1 MPLRLQARR
10 VDENL
15 FMLML
20 FLTVALVHLVALMSP
35 GPDFF
40 FVSQTAASRSRGEAM
55 MGVVGISLGIVIWAG
70 VALMGLNLIL
80 QKMAWLHQIIMVGG
94 GLYLCWMGWQLLK
107 SARTKRDTTE
117 TEVQVVLPAR
127 GRTFLRGFLTNLSN
141 PKAVIYFGSVFSLFV
156 GDDVSAGARW
166 GLFVLIVG
174 ETFVWFSVVA
184 CIFALPVIR
193 RGYQRLSKWIDGLA
207 GVLFT
212 GFGIHLILSR

>member
-1 MPLRLQARR
+1 
-10 VDENL
+10 
-15 FMLML
+15 MLML

-40 FVSQTAASRSRGEAM
+40 FVSQTAASRSRREAM

-107 SARTKRDTTE
+107 SARAKCHDNE
-117 TEVQVVLPAR
+117 GEVQVALPAR

-174 ETFVWFSVVA
+174 ETFVWFSIVA
-184 CIFALPVIR
+184 CVFALPVMR

-207 GVLFT
+207 GVLFA

>member
-1 MPLRLQARR
+1 
-10 VDENL
+10 
-15 FMLML
+15 
-20 FLTVALVHLVALMSP
+20 
-35 GPDFF
+35 
-40 FVSQTAASRSRGEAM
+40 

-107 SARTKRDTTE
+107 SARAKRE
-117 TEVQVVLPAR
+117 PSEAEVHVVLPAR
-127 GRTFLRGFLTNLSN
+127 GRTFIRGFLTNLSN

-184 CIFALPVIR
+184 CVFALPVMR
-193 RGYQRLSKWIDGLA
+193 RGYQRLSRWIDGLA
-207 GVLFT
+207 GVLFA

>member
-1 MPLRLQARR
+1 
-10 VDENL
+10 
-15 FMLML
+15 MLML

-184 CIFALPVIR
+184 CIFALPVMR

>member
-1 MPLRLQARR
+1 
-10 VDENL
+10 
-15 FMLML
+15 MLML

-40 FVSQTAASRSRGEAM
+40 FVSQTAASRSRREAM

-107 SARTKRDTTE
+107 SARAKRHGSE
-117 TEVQVVLPAR
+117 GVVQVALPAR

-174 ETFVWFSVVA
+174 ETFVWFTIVA
-184 CIFALPVIR
+184 CVFALPVMR

-207 GVLFT
+207 GVLFA

>member
-1 MPLRLQARR
+1 
-10 VDENL
+10 
-15 FMLML
+15 MLML

-40 FVSQTAASRSRGEAM
+40 FVSQTAASRSRREAM

-107 SARTKRDTTE
+107 SARAKCHDSE
-117 TEVQVVLPAR
+117 GEVQVALPAR

-156 GDDVSAGARW
+156 GDDVSADARW

-174 ETFVWFSVVA
+174 ETFVWFSIVA
-184 CIFALPVIR
+184 CVFALPVMR

-207 GVLFT
+207 GVLFA

>member
-1 MPLRLQARR
+1 
-10 VDENL
+10 
-15 FMLML
+15 MLML

-107 SARTKRDTTE
+107 SARAKRE
-117 TEVQVVLPAR
+117 PSEAEVHVVLPAR
-127 GRTFLRGFLTNLSN
+127 CRTFIRGFLTNLSN

-184 CIFALPVIR
+184 CVFALPVMR
-193 RGYQRLSKWIDGLA
+193 RGYQRLSRWIDGLA
-207 GVLFT
+207 GVLFA

>member
-1 MPLRLQARR
+1 
-10 VDENL
+10 
-15 FMLML
+15 MLML

-40 FVSQTAASRSRGEAM
+40 FVSQTAASRSRREAM
-55 MGVVGISLGIVIWAG
+55 MGVTGISLGIVVWAG

-107 SARTKRDTTE
+107 SARSKRDTSE
-117 TEVQVVLPAR
+117 PEAQVALPAR

-156 GDDVSAGARW
+156 GDNVTAGARW
-166 GLFVLIVG
+166 GLFVLIVA
-174 ETFVWFSVVA
+174 ETFVWFSIVA
-184 CIFALPVIR
+184 CVFALPMMR

-207 GVLFT
+207 GVLFA